1 MDRDEISGI
10 SKEFEEVLE
19 QVSAGRQT
27 AREKKEQPGV
37 SGAAAGLRAEKSAE
51 TLQTE
56 QLQSAAGQDAREEKI
71 KEQSAANRSAYGWN
85 TEEQNRRESN
95 TGKRNIGEQNMN
107 EQNRGGRGQQEPSL
121 HSSVKIQETGR
132 PGAGRVKAWKQPRET
147 SEEELLYM
155 EETPEQKRL
164 PEFQKTVKI
173 EERGRQE
180 EPGMRE
186 AAATREEMGTRRE
199 NGYKEELEYKEGPEY
214 KEGAEYKEEPE
225 YKKGPEYK
233 EEPEYAEVAKEAPGK
248 DPDELSPE
256 SYMFEE
262 DEQDGYPEEEHDERE
277 DFSDEYSD
285 GREEDEEEEDFR
297 PAVSNGILHPSDGLI
312 AAFFIPVIV
321 LVVIFAQRGIFPF
334 GQESFLRTDMYHQY
348 APFFSEFHHKLRSG
362 GSLLYS
368 WDIGMGVNFAALYAY
383 YLASPLNWLV
393 ILCPKEYIIEF
404 MTYMIVFK
412 TGLCGLSFSYYLK
425 KHNRTA
431 DFGVGF
437 FGIFYALSGY
447 MAAYSWNIM
456 WLDCILLFPLIM
468 LGLERL
474 VKEKKGMLYCVTLG
488 LSILSNY
495 YISIMICLFMV
506 IYFICL
512 LIMEGKRRAKDFFIS
527 LVQFGG
533 YSLIAGALAAFVLL
547 PEIAALQTTASG
559 DFNFPKTYE
568 MYFSIIDML
577 ARHIGNVQTEIGLD
591 HWPNIYCGVAV
602 FLFFLLYLA
611 CRKIPVKEKA
621 VYCGLL
627 LLFFAS
633 FSINVLNFIWH
644 GFHYPNSLPCRQS
657 FIYIFLILSMCYR
670 AYMYLDETPKK
681 HVAIAFWGSVCYVL
695 LAQKFIKDEAYH
707 FIVFYVA
714 ILFLAVYAG
723 LIYFYKNPRR
733 SRTTAALLTLAVVA
747 VESAVNT
754 TVTSITTTSRSAY
767 KSDNEGVIELT
778 KDLKTGNGFYRVDK
792 VDGKTK
798 NDGAWMNFPSVSL
811 FSSVASADMTSF
823 FKNVGCEGSTNAYS
837 IVGSTPL
844 IDSLFSVRYALYN
857 NRQLNPRIQL
867 KDFSGETFLYEN
879 PYTLPLGFMMP
890 DIMETGWK
898 LDLPNPIDVQNDLC
912 DALDTPPVF
921 ETVMGE
927 NDGGTFSFTPE
938 KDGEYYIYVM
948 NHQVKSV
955 KMAARE
961 EIKTF
966 DSLNRGYLV
975 EVGYCKAGET
985 VTLENKDNSDGLNA
999 EAYLFKEE
1007 GLKAIY
1013 ERLNANPFI
1022 LGVWDDDYLEGN
1034 IDAGDGGTMF
1044 MSVPYDK
1051 GWTALVDGNPVT
1063 IKQIYG
1069 TFSGLELSAGRH
1081 TVVLKYM
1088 PKGLKLGAVISAA
1101 ALLLLILLA
1110 LGGWMFRKKRRKPTP
1125 YDRLDEEWHGESFPN
1140 RR

>member
-10 SKEFEEVLE
+10 SREFEEVLG

-27 AREKKEQPGV
+27 AREKTEQPAVGGAQ
-37 SGAAAGLRAEKSAE
+37 SGRPAEKNEESLQAE
-51 TLQTE
+51 Q
-56 QLQSAAGQDAREEKI
+56 QLCAAGQDTWEEKSRNDSIRDEKINDGKINDEKINDEKISDENI
-71 KEQSAANRSAYGWN
+71 KDENIRDEKIRNEKITEQDWN
-85 TEEQNRRESN
+85 EQTR
-95 TGKRNIGEQNMN
+95 N
-107 EQNRGGRGQQEPSL
+107 EQNRKGRKPQEPSL
-121 HSSVKIQETGR
+121 QSSAKKQDTGR
-132 PGAGRVKAWKQPRET
+132 TGAGRVKAWKQPREM
-147 SEEELLYM
+147 SEAEPLYM
-155 EETPEQKRL
+155 EET
-164 PEFQKTVKI
+164 
-173 EERGRQE
+173 
-180 EPGMRE
+180 
-186 AAATREEMGTRRE
+186 ATREEMGIPEEPGYGENPEDMPKENLKEDPDRRTE
-199 NGYKEELEYKEGPEY
+199 
-214 KEGAEYKEEPE
+214 EEPE
-225 YKKGPEYK
+225 EI
-233 EEPEYAEVAKEAPGK
+233 
-248 DPDELSPE
+248 PDEDPSTE
-256 SYMFEE
+256 SYLFE
-262 DEQDGYPEEEHDERE
+262 DDIQDGYPDEDQE

-285 GREEDEEEEDFR
+285 GRDEEGEEFR
-297 PAVSNGILHPSDGLI
+297 PAASGGILHPSDGLI

-425 KHNRTA
+425 KHNRTS

-512 LIMEGKRRAKDFFIS
+512 LILEGKRRVKDFFIS

-633 FSINVLNFIWH
+633 FSINALNFIWH

-695 LAQKFIKDEAYH
+695 LAQKFVKDEAYH

-798 NDGAWMNFPSVSL
+798 NDGAWMNYPSVSL

-857 NRQLNPRIQL
+857 SRQLNPRIQL

-961 EIKTF
+961 DIKTF

-1007 GLKAIY
+1007 GLKAVY
-1013 ERLNANPFI
+1013 ERLNAGPFI

-1044 MSVPYDK
+1044 LSIPYDK
-1051 GWTALVDGNPVT
+1051 GWTALVDGKPVT

-1081 TVVLKYM
+1081 TVVLQYM
-1088 PKGLKLGAVISAA
+1088 PEGLKLGAVISAS

-1110 LGGWMFRKKRRKPTP
+1110 VGGWMFRKKRRKPTP

>member
-27 AREKKEQPGV
+27 AREKTEQPGL
-37 SGAAAGLRAEKSAE
+37 SGAAAGIRAEKSAE
-51 TLQTE
+51 MLQTE
-56 QLQSAAGQDAREEKI
+56 QQQFAAGQDMRVEKTG
-71 KEQSAANRSAYGWN
+71 KQAAANRSING
-85 TEEQNRRESN
+85 QN
-95 TGKRNIGEQNMN
+95 TGKQNIRDRNAVKQNIGEQKMN
-107 EQNRGGRGQQEPSL
+107 EQDRRGREQQEPSL
-121 HSSVKIQETGR
+121 QSSVKKQETGR
-132 PGAGRVKAWKQPRET
+132 PGTGRVKAWKQPRET

-155 EETPEQKRL
+155 EETPEQKNL
-164 PEFQKTVKI
+164 PEYQQTLKI
-173 EERGRQE
+173 EERRRQE

-186 AAATREEMGTRRE
+186 AAATREEMGTQ
-199 NGYKEELEYKEGPEY
+199 EEGSD
-214 KEGAEYKEEPE
+214 
-225 YKKGPEYK
+225 
-233 EEPEYAEVAKEAPGK
+233 EAP
-248 DPDELSPE
+248 SPE
-256 SYMFEE
+256 SYLFEE
-262 DEQDGYPEEEHDERE
+262 DEQDAYPDEEHEDQE

-285 GREEDEEEEDFR
+285 DREEDQEEEEFR
-297 PAVSNGILHPSDGLI
+297 PAVSGGILHPSDGLI

-425 KHNRTA
+425 KHNRTS

-512 LIMEGKRRAKDFFIS
+512 LILEGKRRVKDFFIS

-681 HVAIAFWGSVCYVL
+681 HVAIAFGGSVGYVL
-695 LAQKFIKDEAYH
+695 LAQKFVKDEAYH

-778 KDLKTGNGFYRVDK
+778 EDLKTGNGFYRVDK

-912 DALDTPPVF
+912 DALDTPPMF

-961 EIKTF
+961 DIKTF

-1044 MSVPYDK
+1044 MSIPYDK

-1088 PKGLKLGAVISAA
+1088 PEGLKLGAVISAS
-1101 ALLLLILLA
+1101 ALLLLVLLA
-1110 LGGWMFRKKRRKPTP
+1110 VCGWMFRKKRKKPTP

>member
-10 SKEFEEVLE
+10 SREFEEVLE
-19 QVSAGRQT
+19 QVSAGIQPAEQVT
-27 AREKKEQPGV
+27 GQPVPDEKL
-37 SGAAAGLRAEKSAE
+37 SGQQSFEKNAAARAV
-51 TLQTE
+51 Q
-56 QLQSAAGQDAREEKI
+56 
-71 KEQSAANRSAYGWN
+71 EQSASSQGA
-85 TEEQNRRESN
+85 RE
-95 TGKRNIGEQNMN
+95 
-107 EQNRGGRGQQEPSL
+107 QQEAGQPVS
-121 HSSVKIQETGR
+121 GR
-132 PGAGRVKAWKQPRET
+132 IKAWKQPQDKAVKELFYAQEPDSCQKEHNGENRTAGKAAKENEYRDDGEVNGGGNNVGNNGGNNGGDNSEEYNT
-147 SEEELLYM
+147 EEYSEEEYS
-155 EETPEQKRL
+155 
-164 PEFQKTVKI
+164 
-173 EERGRQE
+173 QE
-180 EPGMRE
+180 E
-186 AAATREEMGTRRE
+186 
-199 NGYKEELEYKEGPEY
+199 
-214 KEGAEYKEEPE
+214 
-225 YKKGPEYK
+225 
-233 EEPEYAEVAKEAPGK
+233 
-248 DPDELSPE
+248 
-256 SYMFEE
+256 
-262 DEQDGYPEEEHDERE
+262 
-277 DFSDEYSD
+277 EYSD
-285 GREEDEEEEDFR
+285 EEYNEEEYSEEEYSDEGEYSVGREESTR
-297 PAVSNGILHPSDGLI
+297 CGGILHPSDGLI

-348 APFFSEFHHKLRSG
+348 APFFSEFHHKLRTG

-393 ILCPKEYIIEF
+393 MLCPKEYIIEF

-412 TGLCGLSFSYYLK
+412 TGLSGLTFSWYLK
-425 KHNRTA
+425 KHNRTS

-468 LGLERL
+468 LGLEKL

-512 LIMEGKRRAKDFFIS
+512 LILEGKRRARDFFIS

-547 PEIAALQTTASG
+547 PEIAALQSTASG

-568 MYFSIIDML
+568 MYFSIFDML
-577 ARHIGNVQTEIGLD
+577 ARHIGNVQTETGLE

-602 FLFFLLYLA
+602 FMFFLLYLA
-611 CRKIPVKEKA
+611 CKKIPVKEKA
-621 VYCGLL
+621 VFCGLL

-670 AYMYLDETPKK
+670 AYMHLEETPKK
-681 HVAIAFWGSVCYVL
+681 HIAAAFWGSVCYVL
-695 LAQKFIKDEAYH
+695 LAQKLVTDKAFH

-714 ILFLAVYAG
+714 ILFLAIYAG

-733 SRTTAALLTLAVVA
+733 SRTAAALLTLAVVA
-747 VESAVNT
+747 VEAAVNM

-778 KDLKTGNGFYRVDK
+778 GDLRTGNGFYRVDK
-792 VDGKTK
+792 VDARTK

-811 FSSVASADMTSF
+811 FSSVANADMTAF
-823 FKNVGCEGSTNAYS
+823 FKEVGCEGSTNAYS
-837 IVGSTPL
+837 SVGSTPL
-844 IDSLFSVRYALYN
+844 VDSLFSVRYSLYN
-857 NRQLNPRIQL
+857 SRQENPRIQL
-867 KDFSGETFLYEN
+867 KEFSGETFLYEN

-898 LDLPNPIDVQNDLC
+898 RDLPNPADVQNNLC
-912 DALDTPPVF
+912 DALDAPPVL
-921 ETVMGE
+921 ESVLGE
-927 NDGGTFSFTPE
+927 NNAKTFSFTPE
-938 KDGEYYIYVM
+938 EDGEYYICVM

-955 KMAARE
+955 KMTVGE
-961 EIKTF
+961 TTKTF

-975 EVGYCKAGET
+975 ETGYLKAGET
-985 VTLENKDNSDGLNA
+985 VTLENKDNSDELNA
-999 EAYLFKEE
+999 EAYLFREE
-1007 GLKAIY
+1007 GLKAVY
-1013 ERLNANPFI
+1013 ERLNGNPFI

-1034 IDAGDGGTMF
+1034 VDAGEGGTMF
-1044 MSVPYDK
+1044 LSIPYDK
-1051 GWTALVDGNPVT
+1051 GWTATVDGNPVT
-1063 IKQIYG
+1063 LRKMLG
-1069 TFSGLELSAGRH
+1069 TFSGLELPEGRH
-1081 TVVLKYM
+1081 TIVLTYM
-1088 PKGLKLGAVISAA
+1088 PEGLKMGAVISAA
-1101 ALLLLILLA
+1101 ALALLLMLA
-1110 LGGWMFRKKRRKPTP
+1110 VGGWLIRKKSRKPTP
-1125 YDRLDEEWHGESFPN
+1125 YDRLDEEWHGEAFPKRKHIQN
-1140 RR
+1140 K